1 MPTTIAGYGITD
13 ALTTSNYNSYAPSLT
28 GTGASGTWGINI
40 SGNAASATKLQTPRT
55 IWGQSFDGTSD
66 VNGDAH
72 ITGDLVVDGEV
83 SALVA

>member
-1 MPTTIAGYGITD
+1 MVTYGGSYLPNPYFRNVKDDNTWEDWKQLAFLTD
-13 ALTTSNYNSYAPSLT
+13 NV
-28 GTGASGTWGINI
+28 
-40 SGNAASATKLQTPRT
+40 ASATKLQTPRS